1 MKILIEGTP
10 KEIAAFVLE
19 IQERQSE
26 SGWIVTREPYQR
38 HRTLVRTGSGQ
49 DSSFEDK

>member
-10 KEIAAFVLE
+10 
-19 IQERQSE
+19 SE